1 MARPTVL
8 PQTQGERIEQ
18 ILDELCANTRS
29 TYVFLSDI
37 SGQLIDARGSTK
49 SSDIVSLAALMAGN
63 MAATA
68 EMAMRIGERRP
79 FHMMFHE
86 GEKSN
91 IYLSQIGDSFLLAV
105 VFAAEIQIGLVRMFS
120 KRAVAELQTLAKEY
134 ENVVRQTPS
143 MMESGFGKAIDEALD
158 ALLPLKS

>member
-8 PQTQGERIEQ
+8 PQTQGERIER

-49 SSDIVSLAALMAGN
+49 SADIVSLAALTAGN

-86 GEKSN
+86 SEKSK
-91 IYLSQIGDSFLLAV
+91 I
-105 VFAAEIQIGLVRMFS
+105 
-120 KRAVAELQTLAKEY
+120 
-134 ENVVRQTPS
+134 
-143 MMESGFGKAIDEALD
+143 
-158 ALLPLKS
+158 